1 MPPRKGLDNTSLFT
15 VFNAAALRPWP
26 VRDPG
31 RVVRIHRVLPRG
43 EIVGSVGG
51 FSLAEVRDLASK
63 SKTMSSLIAY
73 QDGMVNAEKQR
84 TNILYVSRNY
94 FGVLGVDMVLRGEII
109 YTRESLRQIRVT
121 GEVTPSQA
129 FS

>member
-1 MPPRKGLDNTSLFT
+1 MFT